1 MTFNNEEIN
10 VLYEALCEYTCGH
23 PIERDLI
30 VRLEKELDITWH
42 IGEEE
47 NTNNK
52 NN

>member
-1 MTFNNEEIN
+1 MKLSNDEIN

-30 VRLEKELDITWH
+30 VRLERELDITWH
-42 IGEEE
+42 IEEE
-47 NTNNK
+47 DSINSK